1 VILIAFVGLVKSGR
15 SAVILIAF
23 VGLVKSVGV
32 IEMTRSN
39 RPFNFHNLLSSAHIC
54 ITDLSSKECD
64 EIIRIVNRQKSRII
78 ASRMEQVT
86 REITVLQKEVARRE
100 LNE

>member
-1 VILIAFVGLVKSGR
+1 MILIAFVGL
-15 SAVILIAF
+15 A
-23 VGLVKSVGV
+23 KSVGV

-54 ITDLSSKECD
+54 VTELSYKECD
-64 EIIRIVNRQKSRII
+64 EIIRIVNHQKSRII
-78 ASRMEQVT
+78 AHRMEQVT
-86 REITVLQKEVARRE
+86 KDIKVMQKEVARRE